1 MAPLV
6 DTIVAS
12 RQTINTPR
20 TIAGPV
26 LAPDVGEHEGLATG
40 QAPPTISTRDLLT
53 GIEAIVFEPAGVLY
67 DSTLWWRWLL
77 SLLTRLHPTC
87 PADQFERRW
96 QAENLPAVQMGR
108 RELAEAFEA
117 CLAASGYARCQI
129 DELTAAAIV
138 RRRELELEVHP
149 LPGVPAAIARL
160 RAAGFRLALTC
171 DSTSPPDELG
181 ARLSRYHLEG
191 SFEVVQ
197 CSIELGRIKP
207 DVLAF
212 RAMQQR
218 LNLAA
223 EQLLFVGC
231 RTGDLA
237 GAASCGWSTLMIGP
251 GNAPG
256 PWPRPH
262 AQLRRLA
269 DLVRELRPTLATGGP
284 GTSS

>member
-1 MAPLV
+1 M
-6 DTIVAS
+6 
-12 RQTINTPR
+12 PR
-20 TIAGPV
+20 KIAGPV
-26 LAPDVGEHEGLATG
+26 LAPDVGEHEELAAG
-40 QAPPTISTRDLLT
+40 QAPAVISTRDLLK

-77 SLLTRLHPTC
+77 SLLARLHPTC
-87 PADQFERRW
+87 PADEFERRW
-96 QAENLPAVQMGR
+96 QAEYLPAVQTGR

-149 LPGVPAAIARL
+149 LPGVSAALARL

-181 ARLSRYHLEG
+181 ARLARYHLEG

-212 RAMQQR
+212 QAIEQR

-231 RTGDLA
+231 RPGDLA
-237 GAASCGWSTLMIGP
+237 GAAACGWSTLMIGP

-262 AQLRRLA
+262 AHLRRLA
-269 DLVRELRPTLATGGP
+269 DLVRELRPKLATGGA

>member
-1 MAPLV
+1 MAPLIDSV
-6 DTIVAS
+6 VAN
-12 RQTINTPR
+12 RQTTDVSR
-20 TIAGPV
+20 ATVRHV
-26 LAPDVGEHEGLATG
+26 LAPDVGEHEEPATG
-40 QAPPTISTRDLLT
+40 RDLTITTARDLLV

-77 SLLTRLHPTC
+77 ALLARLNLTC
-87 PADQFERRW
+87 PAEKFERRW
-96 QAENLPAVQMGR
+96 QAEYLPAVQTGR

-149 LPGVPAAIARL
+149 LPGVSATLSRL

-181 ARLSRYHLEG
+181 ARLARYHLEG

-197 CSIELGRIKP
+197 CSIELGCTKP
-207 DVLAF
+207 NLLAF
-212 RAMQQR
+212 RAIQQR
-218 LNLAA
+218 LELSA
-223 EQLLFVGC
+223 ERLLFVGC
-231 RTGDLA
+231 RAGDLA
-237 GAASCGWSTLMIGP
+237 GAAACGWSTLMVGP

-262 AQLRRLA
+262 AHLPRLA
-269 DLVRELRPTLATGGP
+269 DLVRELCPTRLSAGV

>member
-6 DTIVAS
+6 DSVVANRETTS
-12 RQTINTPR
+12 MPR
-20 TIAGPV
+20 TTVGPV
-26 LAPDVGEHEGLATG
+26 LAPDVGEHKEPAVGRE
-40 QAPPTISTRDLLT
+40 PTITATRDLLI

-77 SLLTRLHPTC
+77 ALLARLNPTC
-87 PADQFERRW
+87 PGDRFERLW
-96 QAENLPAVQMGR
+96 QAEYLPAVQTGR

-149 LPGVPAAIARL
+149 LPGVSATLARL

-181 ARLSRYHLEG
+181 ARLARYHLDG
-191 SFEVVQ
+191 SFEVVL

-212 RAMQQR
+212 RAIQQR
-218 LNLAA
+218 LDLAA
-223 EQLLFVGC
+223 ERLLFVGC
-231 RTGDLA
+231 RAGDLA
-237 GAASCGWSTLMIGP
+237 GAAACGLSTLMIGP

-262 AQLRRLA
+262 AHLPRLA
-269 DLVRELRPTLATGGP
+269 DLIRELRPIPRTIGV